1 MAESWWSPVHDQTLR
16 QGDYFPRC
24 KVPVFP
30 PELGDSAHLEQP
42 VGLSKYDLI
51 ILTQTCD
58 LENQKAQVVAS
69 CPIWPVSEFDRVSGT
84 PLDPTKKKDWAGRW
98 NSVRKGRNPA
108 LHLLASPTD
117 PLNAES
123 TLVVD
128 FRQIHSLP
136 FEYLTRRA
144 SELAERWR
152 LMSPYLEHFS
162 QAFARF
168 FMRVGLPS
176 SVPEFK

>member
-1 MAESWWSPVHDQTLR
+1 MAESWWSRVDDQTLR

-24 KVPVFP
+24 LVPVIP
-30 PELGDSAHLEQP
+30 RELGESDHLERP
-42 VGLSKYDLI
+42 VGLLEYGLI
-51 ILTQTCD
+51 ILTQSCD
-58 LENQKAQVVAS
+58 LENQRAKVVAS
-69 CPIWPVSEFDRVSGT
+69 CPIWPVSDFERVSG
-84 PLDPTKKKDWAGRW
+84 DPSGSRRQWASKW
-98 NSVRKGRNPA
+98 NSVRKGREPA
-108 LHLLASPTD
+108 LHLLPSPTD